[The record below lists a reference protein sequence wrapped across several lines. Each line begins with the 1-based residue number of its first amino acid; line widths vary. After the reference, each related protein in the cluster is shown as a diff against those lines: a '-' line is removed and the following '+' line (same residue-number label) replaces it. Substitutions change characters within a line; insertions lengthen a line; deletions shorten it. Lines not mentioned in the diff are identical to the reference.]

1 MQMLA
6 ISERDNKIIMM
17 NMTKDLVEKVNNMN
31 EKIKNFSREAET
43 IQKVKR
49 KC

>member
-1 MQMLA
+1 MLA

-31 EKIKNFSREAET
+31 EKIKNFSREVET